1 MEQTST
7 ERAEEFARRVH
18 AGQVDK
24 AGEDYVSA
32 HVADVVSRL
41 EPDDEVGRTVAWLHD
56 TVEDG
61 PAGTRDELVGAFPD
75 QVVEAVDALTHG
87 PDEDRAAYYRRV
99 AANPL
104 ALRVKHADLGSN
116 TDPDR
121 LARLD
126 PATRE
131 RLEQKYRT
139 AREALGL

>member
-1 MEQTST
+1 MED
-7 ERAEEFARRVH
+7 RAEEFARRVH

-24 AGEDYVSA
+24 AGLDYVTA
-32 HVADVVSRL
+32 HVADVVARL

-61 PAGTRDELVGAFPD
+61 PAGTRDELAAGFPD
-75 QVVEAVDALTHG
+75 HVVDAVDALTHR
-87 PDEDRAAYYRRV
+87 PDEERAAYYRRI
-99 AANPL
+99 AADPL

-131 RLEQKYRT
+131 RLEEKYRT